1 MLLGFPKCGSTSL
14 FDLIHQHPQIKRRLP
29 WFKEIHSLDA
39 TGHAQGLPFHDLK
52 GWAAENWSAKQRFS
66 SMLPTNLEHD
76 ELCGDG
82 TPWYSIFFDAAR
94 IAGRLRIWSPRV
106 RLILLMR
113 QPVRAEW
120 SMQCHAFRMHK
131 AQNVARLKSYHPA
144 NVRYCGVNSSTV
156 GTCMAHG
163 AATRLDEE
171 IGLQQLCNSATVVQ
185 ERGAWPRSHW
195 ARPGQWLN
203 YAERLELWFEVFP
216 KESFLFLSTDTLEE
230 RPLELLAKVE
240 YFLGLRPFNRY
251 TPVALNLNPS
261 SREKGSAGNATVTAL
276 NHPLRCPTDP
286 HLVGADEFDEP
297 SAESLRF
304 LIRSYF
310 ARSPLEHHQPSNASS
325 RTSAVER
332 LVLEGILSQHMVDQW
347 VADAAYLDRWSY
359 TLRRAEACNTTL
371 RVP

>member
-1 MLLGFPKCGSTSL
+1 MGPFPLLVTALVLACIVVHPATGSSRARPSRNSLAVQLVFAIFTDADFSSLYLSPPSSKSDCIDQHRQCYHEQSTPLQGSDERTLLPLRRMNPAICSGRFGTWHPPGFMLLGFPKCGSTSL

-66 SMLPTNLEHD
+66 AMLPTNLEHD

-120 SMQCHAFRMHK
+120 SMQCMAFRNHK
-131 AQNVARLKSYHPA
+131 AENVARLKSYHPA

-185 ERGAWPRSHW
+185 ERGA
-195 ARPGQWLN
+195 
-203 YAERLELWFEVFP
+203 
-216 KESFLFLSTDTLEE
+216 
-230 RPLELLAKVE
+230 
-240 YFLGLRPFNRY
+240 
-251 TPVALNLNPS
+251 
-261 SREKGSAGNATVTAL
+261 
-276 NHPLRCPTDP
+276 
-286 HLVGADEFDEP
+286 
-297 SAESLRF
+297 
-304 LIRSYF
+304 
-310 ARSPLEHHQPSNASS
+310 
-325 RTSAVER
+325 
-332 LVLEGILSQHMVDQW
+332 
-347 VADAAYLDRWSY
+347 
-359 TLRRAEACNTTL
+359 
-371 RVP
+371 